1 MFNLKALPFS
11 PQALEPHISQKTL
24 EFHHGKHHQAY
35 VDNLNKLIEGTKF
48 ADLSLEEIIIQSFN
62 QDELKGIYNNAG
74 QVFNHDFYWQ
84 SLLLEIKED
93 NVPSVDLL
101 NIVEKQ
107 FSSWDNF
114 LAELK
119 SAGLKQ
125 FGSGWLWLVKDKDVL
140 KIITTANANNPLTD
154 NLKPIFVVDVWEHAY
169 YLDYQNRRADYLE
182 AVLKNLVD
190 WEKVSDRFFKN

>member
-48 ADLSLEEIIIQSFN
+48 VGLPLEEIIIQSLN
-62 QDELKGIYNNAG
+62 QDEFRRIYNNAA
-74 QVFNHDFYWQ
+74 QVYNHDFYWQ
-84 SLLLEIKED
+84 SLVSEIKDD
-93 NVPSVDLL
+93 NKVSAEFLTL
-101 NIVEKQ
+101 VEKQ
-107 FSSWDNF
+107 FDSWDNF

-125 FGSGWLWLVKDKDVL
+125 FGSGWLWLVKEGDSL
-140 KIITTANANNPLTD
+140 KIMTTANANNPLTSS
-154 NLKPIFVVDVWEHAY
+154 LVPLFVVDVWEHAY
-169 YLDYQNRRADYLE
+169 YLDYQNKRAEYLE
-182 AVLKNLVD
+182 KTLKNLVD
-190 WEKVSDRFFKN
+190 WKKVSDKFFNN

>member
-1 MFNLKALPFS
+1 MFNLQALNFKS
-11 PQALEPHISQKTL
+11 KALEPYISDKTL

-48 ADLSLEEIIIQSFN
+48 ANLSLEEIIIQSFN

-182 AVLKNLVD
+182 AVLNNLVD
-190 WEKVSDRFFKN
+190 WKKASERFFKN